1 MDAKQAISLLQHY
14 QEGKAT
20 PEEIQLIE
28 QWYQELEDQ
37 GEWHWE
43 EGEKQTLEA
52 SMETR
57 LLQQIQSPLRVRSL
71 RPFRWAAA
79 AAIILLLGGGSYL
92 WLHNNTSHPPLATAP
107 RGNHPA
113 DIAPGRTGAVLT
125 LAGGQKVILDNSAKS
140 QIGSQGNTVVLNTNG
155 QLTYTAPAGKPPTGK
170 PTVEKPAEV
179 LYNTLTTPRGG
190 QYQLVLPDGSKVWL
204 NAASS
209 LKYPTAFTGKERSVE
224 LTGEAYFEVAKSS
237 SQPFLVKVGGMQ
249 VDVLGTSFNINSYSD
264 EASIRT
270 TLLEGS
276 VRIHR
281 GSGKVL
287 LQPGQQAQVET
298 APNAS
303 AEIRV
308 IHDADLDK
316 VMAWKNGFFNFQ
328 DASLEE
334 VMRQLQRWYDIEIVY
349 EKDTPRLEF
358 IGKMGR
364 DLTLSKVLNGLEMS
378 KVHFRLDGRRL
389 IVLP

>member
-1 MDAKQAISLLQHY
+1 MDAKQAISLLQRY

-28 QWYQELEDQ
+28 QWYQELEEQ
-37 GEWHWE
+37 GEWRWE
-43 EGEKQTLEA
+43 EGEQQTLEA
-52 SMETR
+52 SMEAR
-57 LLQQIQSPLRVRSL
+57 LLQQTRPTPRVRPLRS
-71 RPFRWAAA
+71 FKWAAAA
-79 AAIILLLGGGSYL
+79 AAIILLLGGAGS
-92 WLHNNTSHPPLATAP
+92 WLLLHHRPASSAIATQPGKASS
-107 RGNHPA
+107 
-113 DIAPGRTGAVLT
+113 DIAPGRNGAVLT
-125 LAGGQKVILDNSAKS
+125 LAGGQKVVLDNSAKG
-140 QIGSQGNTVVLNTNG
+140 QIGNQGNTVVLNTNG
-155 QLTYTAPAGKPPTGK
+155 RLTYAASTRKPSTGGS
-170 PTVEKPAEV
+170 PET

-224 LTGEAYFEVAKSS
+224 LSGEAYFEVAKNS
-237 SQPFLVKVGGMQ
+237 SQPFLVKVGGIQ
-249 VDVLGTSFNINSYSD
+249 VDVLGTSFNINSYRD
-264 EASIRT
+264 EASINT

-276 VRIHR
+276 VRVQH
-281 GSGKVL
+281 GSYKTL
-287 LQPGQQAQVET
+287 LHPGQQAQVT
-298 APNAS
+298 TTSDAS
-303 AEIRV
+303 AAIEV

-349 EKDTPRLEF
+349 EKDIPKLEF

-364 DLTLSKVLNGLEMS
+364 DLTLSKVLTGLEMS
-378 KVHFRLDGRRL
+378 KVHFRLEGRRL